1 MRIISTVQQQVL
13 DLVKEVTAT
22 QGGQWIE
29 KKELRKKEA
38 CCKYSKKFNPKT
50 SRTRSFEM

>member
-1 MRIISTVQQQVL
+1 MRIINTVQQQIL
-13 DLVKEVTAT
+13 DLVKEVTET

-38 CCKYSKKFNPKT
+38 SSKYSKKFNPKT
-50 SRTRSFEM
+50 ARTRSFEM

>member
-38 CCKYSKKFNPKT
+38 SCKYSKNFNPKT
-50 SRTRSFEM
+50 ARTRSFEM